1 MIYIDASPAVHHKAG
16 LGRYTEELIGALT
29 EDPARRGDYAAFY
42 HDAATAKPS
51 PNIAS
56 LARVTTPQP
65 PYPWRLRALLAQL
78 LKLSQDTLL
87 LPPQHANDSPSSIV
101 NRQSSIG
108 NLFHATE
115 HLLPRFK
122 RLRTVFTLH
131 DLIFRFFP
139 QHHLPRNRIYLTLAM
154 PLFLR
159 RSDRIICVSQ
169 QTRRDVQRLYRVPD
183 AKLCVIYEG
192 VDPRFSRVTDPAV
205 LSRARKRYQLPEHF
219 ILAVGTVEPRKNLTT
234 LFEAYAGLLQD
245 GVPASLDDRPAS
257 RVAPLSSIDLVVAGK
272 QGWLVES
279 TLRAVHERGLS
290 ERVQFAGYVAD
301 EDLPALYTLADV
313 FAFPSVYEGFG
324 LPPLEALACGTPVVC
339 SDASSLPEV
348 VGDAALLV
356 APTDAQGWTL
366 ALGRALTDV
375 SLRHDLAE
383 RGPRQAARFTWADA
397 ARQTRAV
404 YDELLQG

>member
-29 EDPARRGDYAAFY
+29 KDPARRGDYVAFY

-78 LKLSQDTLL
+78 MNLSQDSLL
-87 LPPQHANDSPSSIV
+87 LSAQPSIPNQKSKF
-101 NRQSSIG
+101 G

-169 QTRRDVQRLYRVPD
+169 QTRRDLQRLYHVPD
-183 AKLCVIYEG
+183 AKLRVIYEG
-192 VDPRFSRVTDPAV
+192 VDPRFSRVTDPAA
-205 LSRARKRYQLPEHF
+205 LSRARKRYKLPEHF

-245 GVPASLDDRPAS
+245 GAPAAP
-257 RVAPLSSIDLVVAGK
+257 VVPLSSIDLVVAGK

-356 APTDAQGWTL
+356 PPTDAQGWTL
-366 ALGRALTDV
+366 ALGRALTDA
-375 SLRHDLAE
+375 SLRRDLAE
-383 RGPRQAARFTWADA
+383 RGPRQAARFTWAGA

-404 YDELLQG
+404 YDELLQE

>member
-29 EDPARRGDYAAFY
+29 ADPARRGDYVAFY

-51 PNIAS
+51 QRIES
-56 LARVTTPQP
+56 LARITTSQP

-78 LKLSQDTLL
+78 LNLSQDDLL
-87 LPPQHANDSPSSIV
+87 LPAPLGGGN
-101 NRQSSIG
+101 QSKIGNPKSKIG

-122 RLRTVFTLH
+122 RMRTVFTLH

-154 PLFLR
+154 PLFLH
-159 RSDRIICVSQ
+159 RSDRIICVSE
-169 QTRRDVQRLYRVPD
+169 QTRRDAQRLYHVPD
-183 AKLCVIYEG
+183 AKLSVIYEG
-192 VDPRFSRVTDPAV
+192 VDPRFHRVMDPAT
-205 LSRARKRYQLPEHF
+205 LSRARERYQLPERF
-219 ILAVGTVEPRKNLTT
+219 ILAVGTIEPRKNLST
-234 LFEAYAGLLQD
+234 LFDAYATLLKD
-245 GVPASLDDRPAS
+245 
-257 RVAPLSSIDLVVAGK
+257 SSAHLQSPISNLNVVVAGK

-279 TLRAVHERGLS
+279 TLQAVRERGL
-290 ERVQFAGYVAD
+290 EGKVQFTGYVAD
-301 EDLPALYTLADV
+301 EDLPSLYTLAEV

-339 SDASSLPEV
+339 SNASSLPEV
-348 VGDAALLV
+348 MGDAGLLV
-356 APTDAQGWTL
+356 SPTDAQAWML
-366 ALGRALTDV
+366 ALGRALTDD
-375 SLRHDLAE
+375 SLRRDQAE

-397 ARQTRAV
+397 ARRTRAV
-404 YDELLQG
+404 YEELLRA